1 MELKNVCYKKA
12 GDIYDIYRAN
22 NQNIEQKKYLF
33 STKYIDKVITLNDYI
48 FYLDDYYIKYYSDK
62 TDIRTLVENKELY
75 FNQSLEYQIY
85 YQK

>member
-1 MELKNVCYKKA
+1 M
-12 GDIYDIYRAN
+12 
-22 NQNIEQKKYLF
+22 
-33 STKYIDKVITLNDYI
+33 ITLNDYI

>member
-1 MELKNVCYKKA
+1 MNYIKTFVSK
-12 GDIYDIYRAN
+12 
-22 NQNIEQKKYLF
+22 IEQKKYLF

-48 FYLDDYYIKYYSDK
+48 FYLADYYIKYYSDK